1 MKDEIIIYQDEVSSA
16 RLEVRIED
24 ETVWLNRNQLAT
36 LFNRDVKTIGK
47 HIAISLREEL
57 RGVSV
62 VAIFATTAS
71 DGKTYNVEHYN
82 LDMVISIGYRV
93 KSTQG
98 IQFRKWANNV
108 LKEYLLKG
116 YAINNRVDRMENE
129 MQSIKKELGEIKLQL
144 NTSLPAEQGIFYEG
158 QVFDAYVLVSDII
171 KSAQKS
177 VILIDNFIDESVL
190 NLMTKRGKKVSAII
204 YTKNISKQ
212 MELDI
217 KKHNQQYPKIEIK
230 SFSKS
235 HDRFLIIDP
244 KTVYHI
250 GASIK
255 DLGKNWV
262 AFSKMHIE
270 SFDMLSRLDF

>member
-1 MKDEIIIYQDEVSSA
+1 
-16 RLEVRIED
+16 
-24 ETVWLNRNQLAT
+24 
-36 LFNRDVKTIGK
+36 
-47 HIAISLREEL
+47 
-57 RGVSV
+57 
-62 VAIFATTAS
+62 
-71 DGKTYNVEHYN
+71 
-82 LDMVISIGYRV
+82 
-93 KSTQG
+93 
-98 IQFRKWANNV
+98 
-108 LKEYLLKG
+108 
-116 YAINNRVDRMENE
+116 MENE

-144 NTSLPAEQGIFYEG
+144 NTSLPAEHGIFYEG

-190 NLMTKRGKKVSAII
+190 NLMIKRGKKVSAII

-235 HDRFLIIDP
+235 HDRFLIIDH

>member
-1 MKDEIIIYQDEVSSA
+1 MKDEIIIFQDEVASA

-235 HDRFLIIDP
+235 HDRFLIIDS

>member
-1 MKDEIIIYQDEVSSA
+1 MKDEIIIFQDEVASA

-144 NTSLPAEQGIFYEG
+144 NTSLPAE
-158 QVFDAYVLVSDII
+158 
-171 KSAQKS
+171 
-177 VILIDNFIDESVL
+177 
-190 NLMTKRGKKVSAII
+190 
-204 YTKNISKQ
+204 
-212 MELDI
+212 
-217 KKHNQQYPKIEIK
+217 
-230 SFSKS
+230 
-235 HDRFLIIDP
+235 
-244 KTVYHI
+244 
-250 GASIK
+250 
-255 DLGKNWV
+255 
-262 AFSKMHIE
+262 
-270 SFDMLSRLDF
+270 

>member
-1 MKDEIIIYQDEVSSA
+1 MKDEIIIYQDEVASA

-171 KSAQKS
+171 KSARKS

-217 KKHNQQYPKIEIK
+217 KKTQSAISQN
-230 SFSKS
+230 
-235 HDRFLIIDP
+235 
-244 KTVYHI
+244 
-250 GASIK
+250 
-255 DLGKNWV
+255 
-262 AFSKMHIE
+262 
-270 SFDMLSRLDF
+270 